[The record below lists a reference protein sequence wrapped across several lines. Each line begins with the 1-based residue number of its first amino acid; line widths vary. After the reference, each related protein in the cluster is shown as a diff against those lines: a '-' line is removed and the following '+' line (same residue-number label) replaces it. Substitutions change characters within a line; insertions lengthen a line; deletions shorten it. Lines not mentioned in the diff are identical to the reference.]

1 MGQDRRR
8 READEDSKALDEV
21 IEEAIRKDADAL
33 GRLYDE
39 LYPCVYRTI
48 WFVLRDRDA
57 SERLTQDVLAKALS
71 ACESYDPAA
80 PSVKGWLFAAVWDVL
95 NRENKH
101 ALPATGYHLPPHFL
115 DEGAASS
122 VEFAGA
128 ADTLSVAVRQLP
140 PAWQNIVI
148 LRYIAGLSEGE
159 VAYVL
164 GMSGRRVRK
173 TEVQALEEVGFW
185 MLEFRDTGVPEEQR

>member
-1 MGQDRRR
+1 MGQNRPRPD
-8 READEDSKALDEV
+8 ANEDSKALDK
-21 IEEAIRKDADAL
+21 IMKEAIRKDADAL

-48 WFVLRDRDA
+48 WFVLRDQEV

-71 ACESYDPAA
+71 ACESYDPVA

-95 NRENKH
+95 NRENKN
-101 ALPATGYHLPPHFL
+101 ALPATGYHLPAHFL

-128 ADTLSVAVRQLP
+128 ADTLSVAIRQLP
-140 PAWQNIVI
+140 AAWQNILI

-164 GMSGRRVRK
+164 GVSARRVRK

-185 MLEFRDTGVPEEQR
+185 VLELEEAGVPGEQR